1 MKVGRVL
8 KDRGYPFHI
17 YRQTQSFFKYGKNHL
32 RIILTFPRYI
42 FVPFESCWE
51 VTHVSDDVL
60 GPVRFG
66 ECVAKVPEGFVETL
80 SQRCK
85 NGDDILVIPQ
95 EMDNPFRFGQKVMV
109 TGDSHLA
116 GSIGRY
122 LRPGPPGI
130 ALAEFSLMGR
140 ATTVS
145 LDRSV
150 LIPVDDSAK
159 RKRYGHRTKQLST
172 SVTN

>member
-17 YRQTQSFFKYGKNHL
+17 YRQTQSFFKYGKNQL
-32 RIILTFPRYI
+32 RIILTFPRYV
-42 FVPFESCWE
+42 FVPIGVCWE
-51 VTHVSDDVL
+51 VTHVSDDIL

-80 SQRCK
+80 SLRCK

-95 EMDNPFRFGQKVMV
+95 ERDNPFRFGQKVMV
-109 TGDSHLA
+109 TGEGHLA
-116 GSIGRY
+116 GNIGSY
-122 LRPGPPGI
+122 VRPGPPGK
-130 ALAEFSLMGR
+130 AFVELSLMGR

-145 LDRSV
+145 LDKSS
-150 LIPVDDSAK
+150 LIPVDDGAK